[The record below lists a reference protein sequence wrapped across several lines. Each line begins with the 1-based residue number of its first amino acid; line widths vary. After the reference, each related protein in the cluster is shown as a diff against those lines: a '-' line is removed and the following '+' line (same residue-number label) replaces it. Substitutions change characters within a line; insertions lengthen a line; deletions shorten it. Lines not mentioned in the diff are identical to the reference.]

1 LPAKTAVNAQQFPS
15 LFLISRMNALGI
27 PTGSHVTEEG
37 RGHKKSDHASDQFN
51 AKGRSAAQ
59 ARWRA
64 GRR

>member
-1 LPAKTAVNAQQFPS
+1 
-15 LFLISRMNALGI
+15 MNALGI